1 MDALYLYAD
10 DLIVFTSDKCLIK
23 LQQRLQGAVNSLSS
37 WYKMNRLK
45 TNPKKSKLLVI
56 ATNSQLKKV
65 NQSNFNISYSGVN
78 IPLVKE
84 ATYLGLEF
92 KNNLSWD
99 KHIKTLCKSLN
110 YKNFQLKQLR
120 KAGAPQDLL
129 LSVYKT
135 FIQCKFDYG
144 ISIWGMTTQYNINK
158 IQRKQNRAARIIL
171 GVTDFRNTCGITLV
185 KRLGLQTIRERR
197 NYFLT
202 KFTFESIMGIAPDY
216 LSTRIEMNVDR
227 HGYNTRSSNNS
238 DVYPPKVNKEIFRRS
253 LVYSGAILWNQLPL
267 AIKES
272 TDTENFKRNYRKLF
286 APQN

>member
-1 MDALYLYAD
+1 
-10 DLIVFTSDKCLIK
+10 
-23 LQQRLQGAVNSLSS
+23 
-37 WYKMNRLK
+37 
-45 TNPKKSKLLVI
+45 
-56 ATNSQLKKV
+56 
-65 NQSNFNISYSGVN
+65 
-78 IPLVKE
+78 
-84 ATYLGLEF
+84 
-92 KNNLSWD
+92 
-99 KHIKTLCKSLN
+99 
-110 YKNFQLKQLR
+110 
-120 KAGAPQDLL
+120 
-129 LSVYKT
+129 
-135 FIQCKFDYG
+135 
-144 ISIWGMTTQYNINK
+144 MTTQYNINK

-185 KRLGLQTIRERR
+185 KQLGLQTIRERR

-272 TDTENFKRNYRKLF
+272 TDTDSFKRNYRKLF
-286 APQN
+286 TPQN